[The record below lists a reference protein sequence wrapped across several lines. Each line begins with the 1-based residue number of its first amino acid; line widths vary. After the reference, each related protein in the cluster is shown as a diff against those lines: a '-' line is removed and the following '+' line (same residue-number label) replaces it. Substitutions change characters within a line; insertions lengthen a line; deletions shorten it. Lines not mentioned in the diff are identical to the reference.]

1 MEVTLAL
8 LADAANVSTDGKLNI
23 IGVFNALGGT
33 SFPVVQ
39 PQMALV
45 LRFEATR
52 AEEGRTRPIE
62 IQLADGDGRKL
73 FKIDAQLVVP
83 QGAPGTPIR
92 LNHILMLHGIQ
103 FPKPGDYVFNILVGD
118 DQKAA
123 VDLRLVEVKPHAQ
136 HPPQPQ
142 PPPAPP
148 HA

>member
-23 IGVFNALGGT
+23 LGVFNALGGT
-33 SFPVVQ
+33 SFPVVH
-39 PQMALV
+39 PQIALV

-52 AEEGRTRPIE
+52 AEEGKTRQIE
-62 IQLADGDGRKL
+62 LQLADGDGQKM
-73 FKIDAQLVVP
+73 FKIGAQLVIP
-83 QGAPGTPIR
+83 QGAPGSPIR

-123 VDLRLVEVKPHAQ
+123 IDLKLVEVKQ
-136 HPPQPQ
+136 QPG
-142 PPPAPP
+142 PPA
-148 HA
+148 